1 MHSIKLVTVLA
12 FFSTTTLLAIA
23 CSSTPDTTTDTDAG
37 TSAPTSDPVVQTDN
51 CVQRCGAKATE
62 CGAPASVSGEQ
73 CKQLCS
79 TPHTESQLTCLS
91 AKSCTE
97 LAALDSAA
105 DFDAACKK
113 ASPVPSSTSTSTS
126 SPGKFGDPCKCKP
139 DSESGAS
146 EFECSGTGICST
158 GLSCVGSRTQ
168 GVDRGT
174 CVGPVCCSSESDCA
188 AKLGTQSNCAT
199 GQQCTC
205 PRGDLECVG
214 TKCTCVGGYKGT
226 RGLCHKK

>member
-1 MHSIKLVTVLA
+1 MHSIKLVAVLA
-12 FFSTTTLLAIA
+12 FFSTTTVLAIA
-23 CSSTPDTTTDTDAG
+23 CSSTDTTTDADSG
-37 TSAPTSDPVVQTDN
+37 TSTTPTSDPVVRTDD
-51 CVQRCGAKATE
+51 CEQRCGSKATE
-62 CGAPASVSGEQ
+62 CGAPASASGEQ
-73 CKQLCS
+73 CKTLCA

-91 AKSCTE
+91 AKSCSE

-113 ASPVPSSTSTSTS
+113 TSPAPSSTSTS

-139 DSESGAS
+139 DSESGAN
-146 EFECSGTGICST
+146 EFECSGTGICSI

-214 TKCTCVGGYKGT
+214 AKCTCVGGFKGT

>member
-1 MHSIKLVTVLA
+1 MHSIKLVTA
-12 FFSTTTLLAIA
+12 FVFLSTTTALAVA
-23 CSSTPDTTTDTDAG
+23 CSSTTGSGTETDSG
-37 TSAPTSDPVVQTDN
+37 TSTPAADPVVQTDD
-51 CVQRCGAKATE
+51 CVQRCAAKATE

-73 CKQLCS
+73 CKQLCATS
-79 TPHTESQLTCLS
+79 HTESQLACLATKSCAELS
-91 AKSCTE
+91 AI
-97 LAALDSAA
+97 DSAA
-105 DFDAACKK
+105 EFDAACKK
-113 ASPVPSSTSTSTS
+113 ASPAPSSTTTSTG
-126 SPGKFGDPCKCKP
+126 SPGKFGDACKCKP
-139 DSESGAS
+139 DSESGAN
-146 EFECSGTGICST
+146 EFECSGTGICSP

-168 GVDRGT
+168 GVDQGT
-174 CVGPVCCSSESDCA
+174 CVGPVCCTSESDCA